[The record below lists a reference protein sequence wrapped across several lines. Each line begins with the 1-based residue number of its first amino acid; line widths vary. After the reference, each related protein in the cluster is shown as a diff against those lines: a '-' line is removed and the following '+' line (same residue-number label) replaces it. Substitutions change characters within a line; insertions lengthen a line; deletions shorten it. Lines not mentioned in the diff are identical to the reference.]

1 MTKSETREV
10 ELITR
15 YFAAGLGLDYAAR
28 ALSSLIRSARTNK
41 SAQAL
46 MARAVDLGV
55 IGHPEFIV

>member
-1 MTKSETREV
+1 MNKSEIREV

-28 ALSSLIRSARTNK
+28 SMSSLIRSARTNK

-46 MARAVDLGV
+46 MAHAIELGV